1 MIDSGYVIA
10 VIVAMGLVTFGLRAL
25 PFVAA
30 QWLEKHPIV
39 QRLGQF
45 LPLTI
50 MTLLLLHSAAGSA
63 SEDPSG
69 PWPEVLAVVIVVL
82 LQWLKKNA
90 LLSILV
96 GTAVYV
102 LIRNLIL

>member
-1 MIDSGYVIA
+1 MIDSRYLIA

-45 LPLTI
+45 LPLAI
-50 MTLLLLHSAAGSA
+50 MTLLLLHSVAGSA

-69 PWPEVLAVVIVVL
+69 PWPEVLAAVIVVL
-82 LQWLKKNA
+82 LQWRKRSA

-102 LIRNLIL
+102 LIRNLNL

>member
-1 MIDSGYVIA
+1 MIDSHYLIT

-45 LPLTI
+45 LPLAI
-50 MTLLLLHSAAGSA
+50 MTLLLLHSVAGAA

-69 PWPEVLAVVIVVL
+69 PWPEVLAVAIVVL
-82 LQWLKKNA
+82 LQWRNRNA

-102 LIRNLIL
+102 LIRNLNL